1 MVLTYKRK
9 LGIWND
15 IKKIIDSEKNTVI
28 FSAGDLYEEIIS
40 YACVASQFEEN
51 KPALSST
58 SNAWS
63 LRYANSDIEF
73 YDLSSEKQIETFIRR
88 HIQSDKPITYVI
100 TFELESNT
108 LVWDAYIS
116 QIAPI
121 VEYKDQNTIIIRGSI
136 DG

>member
-1 MVLTYKRK
+1 MVLTYKKK
-9 LGIWND
+9 LGIWKDMKQVIENAQ
-15 IKKIIDSEKNTVI
+15 NTVI

-40 YACVASQFEEN
+40 YTCVASQFEEN
-51 KPALSST
+51 KPALSSVN
-58 SNAWS
+58 NAWS
-63 LRYANSDIEF
+63 LRYSDFDIEF
-73 YDLSSEKQIETFIRR
+73 YDLSDERQIETFIRR

-121 VEYKDQNTIIIRGSI
+121 IEYKDQKTIIIRGSI